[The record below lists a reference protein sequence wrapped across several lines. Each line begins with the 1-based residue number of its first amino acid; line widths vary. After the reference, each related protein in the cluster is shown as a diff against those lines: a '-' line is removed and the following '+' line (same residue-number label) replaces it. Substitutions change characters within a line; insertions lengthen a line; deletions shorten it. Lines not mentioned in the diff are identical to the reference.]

1 MAAQCFPDE
10 RTRLSPAALLPGGGG
25 GFNGPGRG
33 RCSVIECCNL
43 DRHPSCH
50 YNTVS
55 PWELNLLTIV
65 FIFLF
70 HIFLIIFFNSKRQS
84 GRRNP
89 SRIYHFPIRSAALPP
104 RPNNRND
111 LRLGTRLKGDREE
124 GGRKKGKEGGGERE
138 QRQTR
143 ERWRERGRREGRV
156 QRSLLLIKTRNKNEV
171 VIFTNGAQAV
181 CTLTPPPI
189 HPSIRPPPP
198 PPRSSTLPW

>member
-124 GGRKKGKEGGGERE
+124 GGMKKGKEGGGERAATN
-138 QRQTR
+138 QREMKR
-143 ERWRERGRREGRV
+143 EREEGGTGSKK
-156 QRSLLLIKTRNKNEV
+156 SLINQDEE
-171 VIFTNGAQAV
+171 
-181 CTLTPPPI
+181 
-189 HPSIRPPPP
+189 
-198 PPRSSTLPW
+198 